1 MPYIGPVRTAQYV
14 LAYHHARWDATT
26 MVAIAGAESGWNTT
40 AISPTDD
47 YGLFQVN
54 LRAWPQ
60 LFASGNYMDP
70 AVNTSWAFHIF
81 NVQGIT
87 AWSTYTNGAYN
98 QYMRQAADAVNS
110 AGGSAA
116 PPPSGGGIDTV
127 PAGDAYDPSD
137 VMRRTADRIGGAG
150 YNLNYWAKAISE
162 I

>member
-14 LAYHHARWDATT
+14 LAYKHASWDAVT

-47 YGLFQVN
+47 YGLFQIN
-54 LRAWPQ
+54 LAAWPQ

-70 AVNTSWAFHIF
+70 AVNTSWAFHIY

-87 AWSTYTNGAYN
+87 AWSTYTNGAYR
-98 QYMRQAADAVNS
+98 QYMAQAQAAVDS
-110 AGGSAA
+110 ANGTSA
-116 PPPSGGGIDTV
+116 PPSSGGGIATT
-127 PAGDAYDPSD
+127 PPGNAYDPSP
-137 VMRRTADRIGGAG
+137 VMREAADRIGGAG
-150 YNLNYWAKAISE
+150 YNLNYWGKAISQ